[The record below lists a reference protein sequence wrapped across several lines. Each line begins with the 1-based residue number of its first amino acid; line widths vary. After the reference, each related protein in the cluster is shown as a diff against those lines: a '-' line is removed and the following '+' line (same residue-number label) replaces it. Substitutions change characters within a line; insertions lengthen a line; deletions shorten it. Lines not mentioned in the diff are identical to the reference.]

1 MKTYFKDDEYVISMS
16 WEEFKKYWELI
27 KQDLENQDLEN
38 QIDLNKKIE
47 EK

>member
-1 MKTYFKDDEYVISMS
+1 MKTYFKGDEYVISMS

-27 KQDLENQDLEN
+27 KKDLAD